1 QTAPR
6 SHTECRP
13 MATSDL
19 DVEQLISEL
28 SASLT
33 PPQRYAFLA
42 AARAA
47 LAAAGC
53 LGCGAAYRL
62 LVPLQRSFWD
72 PPDDRQANPGAPVR
86 APLSRKSTQAPVS
99 HWRLRSA
106 RRRPRSQ
113 SAPGGVIRCRIG
125 PWPALSRT
133 ESGWR
138 CIAWAWRVLRR
149 TYRAYASVACPTAA

>member
-1 QTAPR
+1 
-6 SHTECRP
+6 

-72 PPDDRQANPGAPVR
+72 PPDDRQANTGAR
-86 APLSRKSTQAPVS
+86 HYRESRLKAQSAIGASDPREGARDRN
-99 HWRLRSA
+99 RLRA
-106 RRRPRSQ
+106 
-113 SAPGGVIRCRIG
+113 G
-125 PWPALSRT
+125 
-133 ESGWR
+133 
-138 CIAWAWRVLRR
+138 
-149 TYRAYASVACPTAA
+149 